1 MEYYTDLETT
11 GLNPEEDKI
20 LTLQYQPLDKDGN
33 PAGNLVILKEW
44 EIGEEELI
52 KRFLYIFKKWEFIP
66 VGMNLAFDFK
76 FLFAKIKKYT
86 GKEIDLNELG
96 NIPHLDIKPILV
108 LMNGGNFKGAK
119 LSNFTSKGQNGIAIP
134 EYYKNKE
141 YGKIIGYV
149 EKEADEFIKFYKYLK
164 QNLVLLKS
172 KEVKNGLNWINEKR
186 NVKKKI

>member
-1 MEYYTDLETT
+1 MEYYTDIETND
-11 GLNPEEDKI
+11 LNPETGKI
-20 LTLQYQPLDKDGN
+20 ITLQYQPLDKEGN
-33 PAGNLVILKEW
+33 PTGDLVILKEW

-164 QNLVLLKS
+164 QNLVLLKP
-172 KEVKNGLNWINEKR
+172 KEVKNGLNWIDEER

>member
-141 YGKIIGYV
+141 YNKIIGYV

-164 QNLVLLKS
+164 QNLVLLKP
-172 KEVKNGLNWINEKR
+172 KEVKNGLDWINEKR
-186 NVKKKI
+186 IIKEKI

>member
-1 MEYYTDLETT
+1 LEYYTDLETT

-20 LTLQYQPLDKDGN
+20 LTLQYQPLDKEGN
-33 PAGNLVILKEW
+33 TIGDLVILKEW

-76 FLFAKIKKYT
+76 FLFSKIKKYT

-141 YGKIIGYV
+141 YNKIIGYV

-164 QNLVLLKS
+164 QNLVLLKP
-172 KEVKNGLNWINEKR
+172 KEVKNGLN
-186 NVKKKI
+186 

>member
-141 YGKIIGYV
+141 YNKIIGYV

>member
-33 PAGNLVILKEW
+33 TIGDLVILKEW

-86 GKEIDLNELG
+86 GKEIDLNELS

-134 EYYKNKE
+134 EYYKNQE
-141 YGKIIGYV
+141 YEKIIGYV

-164 QNLVLLKS
+164 QNLVLLKP
-172 KEVKNGLNWINEKR
+172 KEVKNGYNWIDEKR
-186 NVKKKI
+186 IIKKKI